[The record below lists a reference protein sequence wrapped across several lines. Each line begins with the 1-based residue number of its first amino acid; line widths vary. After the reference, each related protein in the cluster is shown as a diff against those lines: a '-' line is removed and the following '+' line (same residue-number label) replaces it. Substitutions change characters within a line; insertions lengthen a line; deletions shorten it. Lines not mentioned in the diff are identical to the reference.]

1 MRTGE
6 RYELQQVHGFSG
18 HHAEVT
24 ALERVIVERL
34 AGKVTSVLTVSWPS
48 G

>member
-1 MRTGE
+1 MGSSRCM
-6 RYELQQVHGFSG
+6 VFSG

-24 ALERVIVERL
+24 ALARVIVERL